1 MTLLNDPASQPI
13 PMWTVVRF
21 LIVHKRP
28 IGFDRA
34 KAFVSP
40 PSVRSDGKAF
50 DNAVSTLEDLGLVTR
65 TKDDQLELS
74 EAARK
79 LDSHDPNS
87 FNALLRD
94 AVLHPDRNTGIGDD
108 DSQTG
113 PRDLTRALAW
123 FLTFDPHHTAPN
135 WDETQNLMEK
145 TPLRSEA
152 GRAIVNGN
160 RWTRFSPWSTA
171 LGLTAPSTLQDFR
184 PTPDCTTAV
193 KQVVQASWKA
203 GETVSAVE
211 ALATLR
217 EALPVLPGGAYSLA
231 LGLPSPGEHAAGPA
245 LSFALLRGEDEGW
258 IKLGRDADAR
268 YSLSVHNP
276 ESAHPLPYSSISVL
290 EDLDG

>member
-1 MTLLNDPASQPI
+1 
-13 PMWTVVRF
+13 MWTVVRF
-21 LIVHKRP
+21 LVAHKRP

-40 PSVRSDGKAF
+40 LSVRGDGKAF
-50 DNAVSTLEDLGLVTR
+50 DNAVSTLKDLDLVIRTEDDR
-65 TKDDQLELS
+65 LELS
-74 EAARK
+74 RAARE
-79 LDSHDPNS
+79 LDGNDPNG
-87 FNALLRD
+87 FNAVLRD

-123 FLTFDPHHTAPN
+123 FLSFDPHHTAPN
-135 WDETQNLMEK
+135 WDETQSLMKEN
-145 TPLRSEA
+145 PLRPEA

-171 LGLTAPSTLQDFR
+171 LGLAAASPLQESR
-184 PTPDCTTAV
+184 PVPDCTTAV

-258 IKLGRDADAR
+258 IRLERDADAR